1 MSPSFISAY
10 EGESSYSVMDSG
22 ILRHFASL
30 LVRLGWGGG
39 GQWGVRGGL
48 MYSSGRAGGGSRL
61 FTWEREILALFYFP
75 TNFSPDFGPHPFR
88 SYFIILSP

>member
-1 MSPSFISAY
+1 M
-10 EGESSYSVMDSG
+10 
-22 ILRHFASL
+22 
-30 LVRLGWGGG
+30 GGG
-39 GQWGVRGGL
+39 GAVGGEGWVDVFEWEG
-48 MYSSGRAGGGSRL
+48 GRGSRL